1 MPENKTAL
9 IDLHYL
15 PCIEYFICLKK
26 FNTILIEKEEYYV
39 KQTYRNRCHVLSANK
54 VERLSVPVEGGNK
67 KIKIKDIRV
76 SYKEKW
82 YNDHWRTIMSAYG
95 RAPFYEFFSDYFETE
110 FQKREKFLFDLNL
123 NLLTLCLKL
132 LQIKPVIKFTDKF
145 EKKPESDII
154 DLRSVIHPKRSYGQN
169 AFYHPQ
175 PYQQVFG
182 NTFVANLSIID
193 LLFCEG
199 PNAAATVT
207 NSMAQ
212 E

>member
-1 MPENKTAL
+1 MSMPDKKTAL
-9 IDLHYL
+9 IDIHYL
-15 PCIEYFICLKK
+15 PCIEYFTCLKK
-26 FNTILIEKEEYYV
+26 FDTILIEKEEYYI
-39 KQTYRNRCHVLSANK
+39 KQTYRNRCHLLSANK
-54 VERLSVPVEGGNK
+54 VERLSVPVVGGNK
-67 KIKIKDIRV
+67 KIKIKDIKI

-95 RAPFYEFFSDYFETE
+95 RAPFYEFFSDYFEGE
-110 FQKREKFLFDLNL
+110 FQKREKFLFDFNL

-132 LQIKPVIKFTDKF
+132 LQIDPVINFTDKF
-145 EKKPESDII
+145 EKKPESNII
-154 DLRSVIHPKRSYGQN
+154 DLRSVIHPKQRYEQN

-182 NTFVANLSIID
+182 STFVANLSIID

-207 NSMAQ
+207 NSMA
-212 E
+212 